1 MRRALLPLILA
12 ACTAPPAPEVPSREA
27 LAQACAAV
35 VAKHVGKP
43 VAMVETTFRTTDPSG
58 LTVFAVRDGNR
69 VHDCRIDAAG
79 RVLRLDHV

>member
-12 ACTAPPAPEVPSREA
+12 ACTAPPAPEAPSRDD
-27 LAQACAAV
+27 LARACAAA
-35 VAKHVGKP
+35 VAGHVGKP
-43 VAMVETTFRTTDPSG
+43 VAAVETRFRATDPDG
-58 LTVFAVRDGNR
+58 VTVFAVRDGDR

>member
-12 ACTAPPAPEVPSREA
+12 ACAAPPAPETPSRDD
-27 LAQACAAV
+27 LARACAA
-35 VAKHVGKP
+35 ATSGHVGKP
-43 VAMVETTFRTTDPSG
+43 VAAVETSFRATDPDG
-58 LTVFAVRDGNR
+58 VTVFAVRDGDR